1 MGVPDGVESAAVS
14 FNYPISGVL
23 TDAPAFTQR
32 TETAV
37 NSPTS
42 IYTYSSSTDTVAQTM
57 TFTITRPDSTT
68 VQLTRS
74 TNASSPAN
82 GRVVQFE
89 LKSGAA
95 SLGKSV
101 MTYVNDGGGS
111 PQVQSV
117 TGYDD
122 TGTPMK
128 VDFDYDAYGN
138 IINKREYGYQIGGAW
153 QVRRRTRFTYSSAY
167 LNGYLGGQSWMPGLV
182 TLVEVFDALQ
192 NTNDADDVLIAK
204 SSYAYDNY
212 VAMGGMENYGGTAN
226 PPGHFSYYDDT
237 LTARGN
243 VTGTTQWTDLAAG
256 TTVQHLAKLDIL
268 GNLVKAQVSCCQEK
282 DLTNTQATYW
292 SQPESEMSGDPYGAH
307 QTTSTDYDFNT
318 SLPQSATD
326 AGGLTTTY
334 GYDAALNPSSVS
346 LPTGA
351 SASAGHDYGNLS
363 SSSSVYYDDGGV
375 FKTLTSTAQYDGWG
389 RAIQSVDRTNAQVNT
404 SYDAMGRVISRT
416 NPFTAGGTPG
426 PATTSQYDAL
436 GRGTITT
443 LPGGNTVQN
452 TYSGAA
458 VTVTDQVNRKIQR
471 LSDGL
476 GRLVT
481 VNEQDATGALA
492 QATTYTY
499 DYLDKLTGVNQGGQ
513 VRSYK
518 YDAMGRLLY
527 ERIPEQSATINDGT
541 GTMWSCKY
549 TYTEFSTVATKQ
561 DARGV
566 LTSYSYDSL
575 HRVGGISYDTSG
587 APGVAATDPV
597 SYGYSS
603 WGAVSNVTVGNW
615 YVNWYTESY
624 TFDGFN
630 RPASLTRGIG
640 DQSTYRLYTSSYQY
654 NGGSQLTQMIYPS
667 GQQVSV
673 NHDDKGRMRSLT
685 YNPGD
690 TYGYLTG
697 LSYNITGQVTGLTL
711 GNGVAENFGYDANR
725 LQMTSQT
732 ATKGAASLM
741 NLTYNY
747 QASAGQMGAGS
758 TTGNAGQLMA
768 INNNSTING
777 TAESA
782 AYTYDN
788 LGRLVTSNQTSNS
801 ASAQRRFAY
810 DRWGNRTGMWDA
822 TSGGNQIQ
830 SVTLEQSGGAPTNR
844 IQTVSTSNG
853 SGGSPSYGG
862 YFDSVDCNTISGWGW
877 DANQPNKPI
886 NVDIY
891 DGSTLIATVSANQFR
906 QDLLNAGIG
915 NGVHG
920 YSIATPV
927 SLKNGGAHTIHIKF
941 SGTST
946 ELSNSPKTITCQ
958 APASAAYGGWLDGA
972 DCNVITG
979 WAWDGNQPNTAIN
992 VEIYDGSTLI
1002 AAAAANQFRQDLLN
1016 AGIGNGYHGF
1026 SIATPASLKNGVA
1039 HTIHVKCAG
1048 TTTELSGSPKSV
1060 SCGGYTYDAAG
1071 NVTNDGVHSYTYDA
1085 ENRVVSVD
1093 AGATAQYRYDQ
1104 QNRRISKI
1112 VGSSWTHY
1120 IWQGS
1125 QMIAEHDATTYAPS
1139 ATYQVDSARLDYVY
1153 SGRQMIS
1160 SRERA
1165 SSGGAWTTK
1174 YYLSDRLSTRLVLD
1188 TSGNVIGQQAH
1199 LPFGEDFGE
1208 SGTQEKHHLR
1218 DSESGTDYAVNRQYS
1233 QAIGRFNRVDPSGA
1247 SAKKDAPQ
1255 TWNRYAYTASDPTN
1269 MRDPWGLF
1277 FSPAGPDEPDPCGAF
1292 GVTWIATGSG
1302 LLNTEFCV
1310 ETLPTRESPDPG
1322 TVFKPTCTVFVMIKR
1337 IKGKPGILFN
1347 HAFLLVVNNQDG
1359 ATTYY
1364 GARSSETARGGVG
1377 GVLVGRSGDP
1387 NDDNIT
1393 FGDTKSPVIPFK
1405 DTFDGTCD
1413 AINHAFGADTNR
1425 ITARRYLY
1433 DPSDSVFGHNSNAF
1447 AFSLLGDYGLKMLP
1461 LILQVTA
1468 WEGVRGAWWDSI

>member
-1 MGVPDGVESAAVS
+1 
-14 FNYPISGVL
+14 
-23 TDAPAFTQR
+23 
-32 TETAV
+32 
-37 NSPTS
+37 
-42 IYTYSSSTDTVAQTM
+42 
-57 TFTITRPDSTT
+57 
-68 VQLTRS
+68 
-74 TNASSPAN
+74 
-82 GRVVQFE
+82 
-89 LKSGAA
+89 
-95 SLGKSV
+95 
-101 MTYVNDGGGS
+101 
-111 PQVQSV
+111 
-117 TGYDD
+117 
-122 TGTPMK
+122 
-128 VDFDYDAYGN
+128 
-138 IINKREYGYQIGGAW
+138 
-153 QVRRRTRFTYSSAY
+153 
-167 LNGYLGGQSWMPGLV
+167 
-182 TLVEVFDALQ
+182 
-192 NTNDADDVLIAK
+192 
-204 SSYAYDNY
+204 
-212 VAMGGMENYGGTAN
+212 
-226 PPGHFSYYDDT
+226 
-237 LTARGN
+237 
-243 VTGTTQWTDLAAG
+243 
-256 TTVQHLAKLDIL
+256 
-268 GNLVKAQVSCCQEK
+268 
-282 DLTNTQATYW
+282 
-292 SQPESEMSGDPYGAH
+292 
-307 QTTSTDYDFNT
+307 
-318 SLPQSATD
+318 
-326 AGGLTTTY
+326 
-334 GYDAALNPSSVS
+334 
-346 LPTGA
+346 
-351 SASAGHDYGNLS
+351 
-363 SSSSVYYDDGGV
+363 
-375 FKTLTSTAQYDGWG
+375 
-389 RAIQSVDRTNAQVNT
+389 
-404 SYDAMGRVISRT
+404 
-416 NPFTAGGTPG
+416 
-426 PATTSQYDAL
+426 
-436 GRGTITT
+436 
-443 LPGGNTVQN
+443 
-452 TYSGAA
+452 
-458 VTVTDQVNRKIQR
+458 
-471 LSDGL
+471 
-476 GRLVT
+476 
-481 VNEQDATGALA
+481 
-492 QATTYTY
+492 
-499 DYLDKLTGVNQGGQ
+499 
-513 VRSYK
+513 
-518 YDAMGRLLY
+518 
-527 ERIPEQSATINDGT
+527 
-541 GTMWSCKY
+541 MWSSKY

-587 APGVAATDPV
+587 AAGVAATDPV

-673 NHDDKGRMRSLT
+673 NHDDKGRMQSLT

-697 LSYNITGQVTGLTL
+697 LSYNIAGQVTGLTL
-711 GNGVAENFGYDANR
+711 GNGVTENFGYDANR

-741 NLTYNY
+741 NLSYNY

-1071 NVTNDGVHSYTYDA
+1071 NVTNDGVHTYQYDA
-1085 ENRVVSVD
+1085 ENRIVNVD
-1093 AGATAQYRYDQ
+1093 AGATASSAYDQ
-1104 QNRRISKI
+1104 KNRRYKKT
-1112 VGSSWTHY
+1112 VGSTVTHY
-1120 IWQGS
+1120 VWQGS
-1125 QMIAEHDATTYAPS
+1125 QILAEHNGSTGAVLT
-1139 ATYQVDSARLDYVY
+1139 DYVY
-1153 SGRQMIS
+1153 SG
-1160 SRERA
+1160 SRTIAKVA
-1165 SSGGAWTTK
+1165 SGTTQ
-1174 YYLSDRLSTRLVLD
+1174 YFLSDRLSERLVLD
-1188 TSGNVIGQQAH
+1188 TSGNVIGRQGH
-1199 LPFGEDFGE
+1199 LPFGEDFAE
-1208 SGTQEKHHLR
+1208 SGTQEKHHFA
-1218 DSESGTDYAVNRQYS
+1218 SYETDGEIGSDYSVNRQYS
-1233 QAIGRFNRVDPSGA
+1233 QNTGRFNRSDPLA
-1247 SAKKDAPQ
+1247 STGKKEAPQ
-1255 TWNRYAYTASDPTN
+1255 TWNRYAYAGSDPIN
-1269 MRDPWGLF
+1269 MHDPWGLF
-1277 FSPAGPDEPDPCGAF
+1277 ACPGCDGPDDVDPCGPSGATLLFTPF
-1292 GVTWIATGSG
+1292 GTGSM
-1302 LLNTEFCV
+1302 EFCV
-1310 ETLPTRESPDPG
+1310 EDPVVDETQRPNGRPDPPTCRVTLPTDAD
-1322 TVFKPTCTVFVMIKR
+1322 K
-1337 IKGKPGILFN
+1337 L
-1347 HAFLLVVNNQDG
+1347 LLVIVAMHEGTPPSELGVRQYRQGDRPKK
-1359 ATTYY
+1359 AT
-1364 GARSSETARGGVG
+1364 
-1377 GVLVGRSGDP
+1377 GDP
-1387 NDDNIT
+1387 ITWDTLQLEMRDIMYVLQNWAAVHDNGSILGAIVDIAHT
-1393 FGDTKSPVIPFK
+1393 NRSTGADTISEGQVIVN
-1405 DTFDGTCD
+1405 D
-1413 AINHAFGADTNR
+1413 AINSDDGSPRCTQLKLAIDAANGGGASPN
-1425 ITARRYLY
+1425 IPSTATHWIGHFRYHRNA
-1433 DPSDSVFGHNSNAF
+1433 PPGRGHTRVAETEF
-1447 AFSLLGDYGLKMLP
+1447 
-1461 LILQVTA
+1461 
-1468 WEGVRGAWWDSI
+1468 W